1 MTGPLVQAVELVVGE
16 QLASGVEEVGVV
28 VVRVVVLY
36 WALDH
41 ESLEEEGGCL
51 EENQEDID

>member
-1 MTGPLVQAVELVVGE
+1 MTGPFVQAVELVVVE
-16 QLASGVEEVGVV
+16 QLASVVEEVGVV
-28 VVRVVVLY
+28 VVQVVVLY

-41 ESLEEEGGCL
+41 ESLEEEGECL